1 MVKFPLIMLLLFFTV
16 QTSACTEWV
25 CGARTCVESYEP
37 MRDKQRCVAEA
48 DKSRYQYAKVKV
60 VEENQRL
67 KMAIEQAT
75 QKSLM

>member
-1 MVKFPLIMLLLFFTV
+1 MLDGEIPFDYAALVLYCADICLHRMS
-16 QTSACTEWV
+16 Q
-25 CGARTCVESYEP
+25 SYEP

-48 DKSRYQYAKVKV
+48 DKSRYQYAKVKA

-67 KMAIEQAT
+67 KMAKEQAT